1 MLVKKTIYPSA
12 ISGSVPIP
20 ASKSHTI
27 RAILIASMADGNSTL
42 RMPLE
47 SNDTIAAM
55 RACRAL
61 GAQIDMQ
68 ADRWIVT
75 GTGGRLSPPAT
86 PIDVGNSGTTL
97 YLLAGMAALADFPVQ
112 FTGDRQICR
121 RSAGPLLAA
130 LKDLG
135 VEIESA
141 AQGCAPFTV
150 RGPLKGGSTSIE
162 CPTSQYLSSLLLA
175 APLAA
180 SDSRIEVP
188 LLYERPYVDMTLDWL
203 DSQEISYRRSNY
215 SSFSLPGGQHYRSF
229 ERRIPGDFSSASFFM
244 TAAAVTGSRLELNG
258 LDMQDTQGDK
268 EVVLLL
274 EQMGCRVEQFDAGIV
289 IEGPGA
295 DRPGGRQSGG
305 GSAAGQ
311 GLTGGGLAGGPG
323 LSGGVFDLNNIPDAL
338 PALSVAACFSRET
351 VELRNVPQARQ
362 KETDRIAVMHQELSK
377 LGADI
382 EELED
387 GLIIRGKGGLQG
399 GSVSGHDDHRV
410 IMALSIAA
418 LAAAGPVRIDDA
430 AAAAVTFPDFYK
442 HLEAIGGRVEIF
454 EEPAA
459 PRGAL

>member
-1 MLVKKTIYPSA
+1 MKKTIYPSA

-27 RAILIASMADGNSTL
+27 RAVLIASMADGKSTL

-47 SNDTIAAM
+47 SNDTIAAV
-55 RACRAL
+55 RACRAF
-61 GAQIDMQ
+61 GVHIDMQ
-68 ADRWIVT
+68 ANRWIVT

-112 FTGDRQICR
+112 FTGDQQICR
-121 RSAGPLLAA
+121 RSAGPLLQS
-130 LKDLG
+130 LSDLG
-135 VEIESA
+135 VEVESTGD
-141 AQGCAPFTV
+141 GCAPFTL

-175 APLAA
+175 APLGTN
-180 SDSRIEVP
+180 DSHIQVP

-203 DSQEISYRRSNY
+203 DMQAINYSRSDY
-215 SSFSLPGGQHYRSF
+215 SSFTLPGGQHYRSF
-229 ERRIPGDFSSASFFM
+229 DRRIPGDFSSATFFL
-244 TAAAVTGSRLELNG
+244 TAAAVTGGRLELSG

-274 EQMGCRVEQFDAGIV
+274 EQMGCRTEQSETGII
-289 IEGPGA
+289 IEGPQG
-295 DRPGGRQSGG
+295 
-305 GSAAGQ
+305 AAGGA
-311 GLTGGGLAGGPG
+311 GLTGGVL
-323 LSGGVFDLNNIPDAL
+323 DLNNIPDAL
-338 PALSVAACFSRET
+338 PALAVAACYSRET
-351 VELRNVPQARQ
+351 IELRNVPQARQ

-382 EELED
+382 EEVED

-399 GSVSGHDDHRV
+399 GSVSGHEDHRV
-410 IMALSIAA
+410 IMALSVAA
-418 LAAAGPVRIDDA
+418 LAAAGPIRIDDT

-442 HLEAIGGRVEIF
+442 HLEAIGGQVQIT

-459 PRGAL
+459 PTGAP